1 MVQCFSKV
9 GVVKFSLVLS
19 LALSAACGGS
29 QDSGAASEYSGIE
42 NSFDKKEG
50 AQHPP
55 TEPAIISTQPVEG
68 VDIAALDGEL
78 ATRFTALLDSLPSPC
93 AKAHSLRTSR
103 NEDSSCKRAPYAV
116 SYSYELVKDGA
127 TDDEVKELYR
137 LRFRDTPTQ
146 HFRYESSA
154 PHAGALNAPVK
165 IVEFFDYG
173 CPACARF
180 HPLLESVAAD
190 MKGDVVIYF
199 KQFPLSSHKDSPGA
213 AQAALAAH
221 KQGKFG
227 QMHLMLFEHQHEH
240 LMVNLV
246 DYAKE
251 IGLDMPKFRQDY
263 IEAEAL
269 VKADR
274 AEGERVGVNGTPAV
288 YINGR
293 EYEGPAHAKYFK
305 MWVQEAREGAI

>member
-1 MVQCFSKV
+1 M
-9 GVVKFSLVLS
+9 KFVLLS
-19 LALSAACGGS
+19 LALSGACGGS

-42 NSFDKKEG
+42 SSFAKKE
-50 AQHPP
+50 
-55 TEPAIISTQPVEG
+55 EPQAPAKPAKKSTQPVEG

-78 ATRFTALLDSLPSPC
+78 ATRFNALLDSLASPC
-93 AKAHSLRTSR
+93 GKAHSLRTSR

-116 SYSYELVKDGA
+116 SYAYELVKDGA
-127 TDDEVKELYR
+127 DDDQIKDLHR
-137 LRFRDTPTQ
+137 LRFRDAPIQ
-146 HFRYESSA
+146 SFRYDLSA
-154 PHAGALNAPVK
+154 PHAGDANAPVK
-165 IVEFFDYG
+165 VVEFFDYG

-180 HPLLESVAAD
+180 HPLLETVATD

-227 QMHLMLFEHQHEH
+227 AMHLILFENQHEH
-240 LMVNLV
+240 LMMNLV
-246 DYAKE
+246 DYAKQ
-251 IGLDMPKFRQDY
+251 IGLDMSKFRKDY

-274 AEGERVGVNGTPAV
+274 AEGERAGVNGTPAV

-293 EYEGPAHAKYFK
+293 EYEGPAQPKYFK
-305 MWVQEAREGAI
+305 MWVEEAREGAI